1 MTPVRPARRGL
12 LRRLLDR
19 IGDLLPHPPDEAA
32 SRDPLLGDLDDL
44 PPEEQVARRRI
55 WLARYR
61 RGRGDGNG

>member
-19 IGDLLPHPPDEAA
+19 IGDLLPHPPDEA
-32 SRDPLLGDLDDL
+32 SRDPLLDGLDGL
-44 PPEEQVARRRI
+44 PPEERVARRRI